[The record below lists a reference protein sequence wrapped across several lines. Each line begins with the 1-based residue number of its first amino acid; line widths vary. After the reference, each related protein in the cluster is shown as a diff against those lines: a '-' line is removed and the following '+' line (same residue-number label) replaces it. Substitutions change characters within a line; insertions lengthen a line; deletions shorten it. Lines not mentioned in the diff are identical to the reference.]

1 MRDLSMVS
9 QSIMMILSDL
19 VLLERHHWT
28 NTLSLARS
36 LACSLIDGYEEQ
48 PRATDDR
55 TYIDSLLSSRIRYYV
70 WIGLIFLSV
79 PRPLT
84 NRGEENERKKKEM
97 LSIIIIVVLHLAV
110 SKSKESILLD
120 LLLVSFTQ
128 MFAVD

>member
-36 LACSLIDGYEEQ
+36 LARSLIDGDEEQ
-48 PRATDDR
+48 PRATDDS

-70 WIGLIFLSV
+70 WIGLIFLAQEQ
-79 PRPLT
+79 R
-84 NRGEENERKKKEM
+84 RGEREKEEEGD
-97 LSIIIIVVLHLAV
+97 VVNTNNNRR
-110 SKSKESILLD
+110 SSSRCIEEQGES
-120 LLLVSFTQ
+120 SS
-128 MFAVD
+128 